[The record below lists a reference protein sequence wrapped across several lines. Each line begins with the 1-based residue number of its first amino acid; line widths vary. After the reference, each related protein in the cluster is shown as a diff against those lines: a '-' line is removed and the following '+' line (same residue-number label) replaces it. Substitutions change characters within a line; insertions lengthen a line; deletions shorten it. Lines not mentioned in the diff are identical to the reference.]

1 LNLSS
6 GRGYELYRRLPVLL
20 QNAAVTLTGAAR
32 WAHEASPPFQKLVSF
47 LCGAERW
54 TGAEAWEYRTR
65 RLQLVL
71 AAARETRWYG
81 KLLPSAEAIERDP
94 WAVLASMP
102 LLGKEEVRRDPEAF
116 INPRFGGRLLRHGTS
131 GTTGTPLQV
140 YWTPESVDT
149 ERALIWRH
157 RLRAGCRIGKCR
169 RGMLGGHLIVPLEAR
184 KKPWWRVSAL
194 ARQIYF
200 STYHISP
207 ENAEDYAECLQDQS
221 IEFLEGYPSVLHA
234 LALVLSEKGLARPMK
249 GVFFGAEPLN
259 EIQRDVIERAFCC
272 HVWDFYGLTERV
284 ASASEFECCSGLHVS
299 WENCVLE
306 IACGDGAVA
315 GPGVPGE
322 IAGTSLSNFAFPLLR
337 YRTGDISSLLGGPCS
352 CGRESPR
359 IAKVDTKRE
368 DLLVLP
374 GGSLLSASNLTYPFK
389 EVGNIRQSQIYQ
401 PSISVIVIRLVPDRE
416 YSDADGKRLL
426 EGLKTLVG
434 EGVSL
439 SIEIVGDIPPGP
451 GGKFAFCVSDVRRP
465 GSFIGSA

>member
-32 WAHEASPPFQKLVSF
+32 WAHEASPPFQKLVSL
-47 LCGAERW
+47 LCRAERW
-54 TGAEAWEYRTR
+54 TVAEALDHRTR

-71 AAARETRWYG
+71 AAARETRWYA
-81 KLLPSAEAIERDP
+81 KLLPSAEVIERDP

-102 LLGKEEVRRDPEAF
+102 FIGKEEVRRDPEAF
-116 INPRFGGRLLRHGTS
+116 LNPRWRGRLLRHGTS

-140 YWTPESVDT
+140 YWTPESVDM

-157 RLRAGCRIGKCR
+157 RLRAGCRIGRCR
-169 RGMLGGHLIVPLEAR
+169 RGMLGGHIIVPLEAR

-207 ENAEDYAECLQDQS
+207 RNAEDYAECLEDQS

-284 ASASEFECCSGLHVS
+284 ASASEFECRSGLHVS

-306 IACGDGAVA
+306 IACGDGAAA

-322 IAGTSLSNFAFPLLR
+322 IAGAPLQDRGYLVFAGGALLVR
-337 YRTGDISSLLGGPCS
+337 PRVAQDRESRHQEGGPAGPS
-352 CGRESPR
+352 RR
-359 IAKVDTKRE
+359 IAPLRLE
-368 DLLVLP
+368 PHLSIQ
-374 GGSLLSASNLTYPFK
+374 GSGQYQAVPDLSAVHF
-389 EVGNIRQSQIYQ
+389 G
-401 PSISVIVIRLVPDRE
+401 DR
-416 YSDADGKRLL
+416 DTAGARWGIL
-426 EGLKTLVG
+426 G
-434 EGVSL
+434 
-439 SIEIVGDIPPGP
+439 
-451 GGKFAFCVSDVRRP
+451 RRREE
-465 GSFIGSA
+465 AA